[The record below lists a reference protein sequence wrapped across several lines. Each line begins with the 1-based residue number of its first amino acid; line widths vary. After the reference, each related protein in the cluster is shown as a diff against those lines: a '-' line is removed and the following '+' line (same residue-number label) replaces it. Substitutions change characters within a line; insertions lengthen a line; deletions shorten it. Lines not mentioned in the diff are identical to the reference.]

1 MLLTVALMLTNPTIP
16 SLGTVLGV
24 WAHPDDEAFVS
35 AGLMALVRQ
44 QGQRVVV
51 VTATAGERGGDPRVR
66 RRELAASLASLG
78 VTEHHWL
85 RYADG
90 ACSAVP
96 PALGRDTV
104 AAIIAEV
111 RPDTILTF
119 GPDGLTG
126 HPDHRAV
133 SAWTTAAWPGSAPGA
148 RLWHATLASS
158 FHARWGAML
167 DRLNIWMDATEPPST
182 PSDRLAIDIECS
194 GDLLE
199 AKVAALRAHAS
210 QTGPLMASL
219 GEDTFARLWAA
230 ESFVDGSAR
239 VALQAA

>member
-1 MLLTVALMLTNPTIP
+1 MLTNPTIP

-90 ACSAVP
+90 ACAAVP

-133 SAWTTAAWPGSAPGA
+133 SAWTTAARGVRARGA
-148 RLWHATLASS
+148 VVARHVCQQLSRQVGRLV
-158 FHARWGAML
+158 
-167 DRLNIWMDATEPPST
+167 DRLNIWMDTTEPPST

-210 QTGPLMASL
+210 QTGAMMASL

-239 VALQAA
+239 VARQAA